1 MRGDDPQRPRATR
14 GGPPQGRLISALAA
28 VSDLRT
34 CAMEPLVMFL
44 VSALTGGENSPG
56 DPHKGHI
63 VVPRSH
69 AYLADLLAKAFEGR
83 GEVEVIVDRRRGDRR
98 MQQEPAAVGR
108 RRAGRR
114 RPQNPPDE
122 GGAGTEPGANEK

>member
-1 MRGDDPQRPRATR
+1 MRGNDPQRPRATR
-14 GGPPQGRLISALAA
+14 GGPPQGRLICALAA

-56 DPHKGHI
+56 DPHRVHI

-83 GEVEVIVDRRRGDRR
+83 GDVEVIVDRRRGDRR
-98 MQQEPAAVGR
+98 KEQAPGTV
-108 RRAGRR
+108 AGRR
-114 RPQNPPDE
+114 AER
-122 GGAGTEPGANEK
+122 GGTREA

>member
-56 DPHKGHI
+56 DPHKVHI

-69 AYLADLLAKAFEGR
+69 AYLADLLAKEFHGR
-83 GEVEVIVDRRRGDRR
+83 GDVQVILDRRRGDRR
-98 MQQEPAAVGR
+98 VERPPVAAALR
-108 RRAGRR
+108 
-114 RPQNPPDE
+114 
-122 GGAGTEPGANEK
+122 

>member
-56 DPHKGHI
+56 DPHRVHI

-83 GEVEVIVDRRRGDRR
+83 GGVEGIVDRRRGGRGVAEAPGDGGRSRR
-98 MQQEPAAVGR
+98 GTAGAEDTTR
-108 RRAGRR
+108 R
-114 RPQNPPDE
+114 
-122 GGAGTEPGANEK
+122 